1 MDFLQITIIAI
12 KAALSAG
19 KIIQKH
25 MNEDIAVEKK
35 KGGTSHASQ
44 VVTAVDK
51 ACEKVI
57 LYHLLPTCNQ
67 FGLALLSEE
76 TEDDGSRFEKDFFW
90 CIDPVDG
97 TLAFINKQ
105 PGFSVSIALIA
116 KDGTPY
122 IGVVFDPSTD
132 NLYHAIKGNG
142 AFKNGSPWEI
152 NNTNNHLTYVTD
164 RKLKDTPR
172 VAEIEKLL
180 NENLERLNLKGIKE
194 IDGAGSVLNGIL
206 VLENGPACMLKFPKK
221 EIGGG
226 SVWDFAATACIY
238 QELGL
243 PATNFAGGRLDL
255 NRKENTFMNKEGVFF
270 ANHNLAN
277 YSINSIAKNKA

>member
-1 MDFLQITIIAI
+1 MDLSQLNRIAI

-19 KIIQKH
+19 KVIQQH
-25 MNEDIAVEKK
+25 MNEVVSVEKK
-35 KGGTSHASQ
+35 KGGTSYASQ
-44 VVTAVDK
+44 VVTAVDI
-51 ACEKVI
+51 ACETAI
-57 LYHLLPTCNQ
+57 LFYLLPTCEK

-90 CIDPVDG
+90 CIDPMDG

-132 NLYHAIKGNG
+132 TLYHAIKGKG
-142 AFKNGSPWEI
+142 AFKNGRPWKI
-152 NNTNNHLTYVTD
+152 KHTNDHLTYVTD

-172 VAEIEKLL
+172 AAEIKNLLNKNGEKL
-180 NENLERLNLKGIKE
+180 NGIKE
-194 IDGAGSVLNGIL
+194 IAGAGAVLNGIL

-226 SVWDFAATACIY
+226 SIWDFAATACIY

-243 PATNFAGGRLDL
+243 PATNFEGGKLDL
-255 NRKENTFMNKEGVFF
+255 NRRDGTFMNHEGVFYGNF
-270 ANHNLAN
+270 LNP
-277 YSINSIAKNKA
+277 